1 MLRKSVVILAMLLSS
16 TAIQVF
22 ALELGA
28 VSVESN
34 INQPLI
40 VRIEILE
47 LGDTRLQDVV
57 VQMASVDDFE
67 LFNIDRDVFLTSIRF
82 LVDVSGQ
89 DNYVMLTSGQI
100 AEGDNLRFVLDTRW
114 PNGRLLTE
122 HSVTLSPQV
131 FQDQTADVVRQDQQ
145 AVDVQPLATPAV
157 AAPGQEERPSGQLSI
172 VTSGPNTVGARGVAT
187 EFVELD
193 RRIAELENRLTFRQE
208 EADRARIER
217 EELDSRLADLEAQID
232 ASQEIIRLQDMRLA
246 QLQAQLAEAAALVAA
261 EAANAARLSATQAS
275 LTTNLMRILSGN
287 TMMILLGVGLVIL
300 LLVIFLLRRNK
311 AVSSDVED
319 FDELAEKEFPSDST
333 GQTINKLAGVA
344 NRKMEPE
351 DTTSVTEANELIKKM
366 QIDEV
371 VASDDEEKF
380 NIEEAVAEAVP
391 AAYSGGF
398 DQNEKESTV
407 DSSRILHDF
416 DDELEIDTGGDKS
429 ELNVSEVE
437 SLGFLSED
445 DELEI
450 ELVGAAEEE
459 VGLLSGDD
467 EAATKLELAYAYQKM
482 GDADGAKEILQ
493 EVIKEGTDEQAR
505 EAEQLMISLDQLVE

>member
-208 EADRARIER
+208 EADRARIQR

-344 NRKMEPE
+344 NSKMEPE

-407 DSSRILHDF
+407 DSSRILDDF

-445 DELEI
+445 DGLEI